1 MKKVIFAAIFA
12 LVAVV
17 AQASSVKDLESSAVI
32 DGSIVVTTDGSV
44 RTTQIDEP
52 EKYGP
57 IAEMVRNA
65 ALKWRFQPV
74 LRHGEPVVAKASMHV
89 RVVVK
94 KLSEG
99 RYAARVT
106 GATFGDDDPVPTDE
120 LRYSKSQRVMPV
132 YPAAPAKARVDATVY
147 VVLRVDRSGH
157 VADAVAEQVNLGS
170 PGAEVLAR
178 RYRRAFAEA
187 ALKATRRWTFEIPTT
202 GELAASSD
210 WTARIPIHFHVESPR
225 HADTVPVWQTY
236 VPGPYTP
243 APWAHR
249 QGQDGGDAIAEGAL
263 QTEGTGPVLLSKL
276 DQG

>member
-94 KLSEG
+94 KLSKG
-99 RYAARVT
+99 RYAARIT
-106 GATFGDDDPVPTDE
+106 GATFGDDDLVPTNE
-120 LRYSKSQRVMPV
+120 LRYADSQRVMPI
-132 YPAAPAKARVDATVY
+132 YPAAPAKAGVDATVY
-147 VVLRVDRSGH
+147 VVLRVNRSGR

-187 ALKATRRWTFEIPTT
+187 ALEAARKWTFKVPTT
-202 GELAASSD
+202 GELAARSD
-210 WTARIPIHFHVESPR
+210 WTARVPINFHIESPR
-225 HADTVPVWQTY
+225 HGDAVPVWQTY

-243 APWAHR
+243 APWAHHP
-249 QGQDGGDAIAEGAL
+249 GQDDGDAIAEGAL
-263 QTEGTGPVLLSKL
+263 QTDGTGPVLLSKP

>member
-99 RYAARVT
+99 RYAARIT
-106 GATFGDDDPVPTDE
+106 GATFGDDDPVPTNE
-120 LRYSKSQRVMPV
+120 LRYADSQRALPV
-132 YPAAPAKARVDATVY
+132 YPVRPAIAGVEATVY

-170 PGAEVLAR
+170 PGSEVLAR
-178 RYRRAFAEA
+178 RYRRAFADA
-187 ALKATRRWTFEIPTT
+187 ALDAARQWTFNIPTA
-202 GELAASSD
+202 GELAARSD
-210 WTARIPIHFHVESPR
+210 WTARVPINFHIESPR
-225 HADTVPVWQTY
+225 HGDTARVWQTY

-249 QGQDGGDAIAEGAL
+249 PGEDARDAIAEGSL
-263 QTEGTGPVLLSKL
+263 QTDGTGPVLLSKL
-276 DQG
+276 GQG

>member
-12 LVAVV
+12 LAAMV

-74 LRHGEPVVAKASMHV
+74 LRDGEPVVAKASMHV

-99 RYAARVT
+99 RYAARIT
-106 GATFGDDDPVPTDE
+106 GATFGDDDPVPTNE
-120 LRYSKSQRVMPV
+120 LRYADSQRALPV
-132 YPAAPAKARVDATVY
+132 YPAGPAKARVEATVY

-157 VADAVAEQVNLGS
+157 VAEAVAEQVNLGS
-170 PGAEVLAR
+170 PGSEVLAR
-178 RYRRAFAEA
+178 RYRRTFADAALEA
-187 ALKATRRWTFEIPTT
+187 ARQWTFEVPTT
-202 GELAASSD
+202 GELAARSD
-210 WTARIPIHFHVESPR
+210 WTARVPINFHIEARR
-225 HADTVPVWQTY
+225 HADTVRVWQTY

-243 APWAHR
+243 APWVHGP
-249 QGQDGGDAIAEGAL
+249 GQDAGDAIAEGAL
-263 QTEGTGPVLLSKL
+263 QTDGTGPVLLSKL
-276 DQG
+276 GQG

>member
-99 RYAARVT
+99 RYAARIT
-106 GATFGDDDPVPTDE
+106 GATFGDDDPVPTNE
-120 LRYSKSQRVMPV
+120 LRYADSQRALPV
-132 YPAAPAKARVDATVY
+132 YPVRPAIAGVEATVY

-170 PGAEVLAR
+170 PGSEVLAR
-178 RYRRAFAEA
+178 KYRRVFADA
-187 ALKATRRWTFEIPTT
+187 ALDAARQWTFKIPTT
-202 GELAASSD
+202 GELAARSD
-210 WTARIPIHFHVESPR
+210 WTARVPINFHIESPR
-225 HADTVPVWQTY
+225 HGDTTRVWQTY

-249 QGQDGGDAIAEGAL
+249 PGEDARDAIAEGSL
-263 QTEGTGPVLLSKL
+263 QTDGTGPVLLSKL
-276 DQG
+276 GQG